1 MNKTKRFIA
10 SQGSATTVKVF
21 LADTGQ
27 LYRTINTGP
36 ITASPICTESELTVQ
51 TKGSDGKL
59 ATKIYGVPS
68 FNLKQTINL

>member
-27 LYRTINTGP
+27 LYRTIDTGL
-36 ITASPICTESELTVQ
+36 ITATPICTESELTVN
-51 TKGSDGKL
+51 TKGSDGKT
-59 ATKIYGVPS
+59 AIKIFAVPS